1 MLAYFYYSFYKIY
14 LVIVY
19 YVVRSGLKAEKAEK
33 GMKAVLQK
41 NSRLWAGKFNF
52 DKFSHTSSCC
62 TISLIYVNFLQ
73 MIIDR

>member
-52 DKFSHTSSCC
+52 NKSSHTSSCC

>member
-1 MLAYFYYSFYKIY
+1 
-14 LVIVY
+14 VIVY
-19 YVVRSGLKAEKAEK
+19 YVVRSGLKAEKAEKAEK

-41 NSRLWAGKFNF
+41 NSRLWADKFNF
-52 DKFSHTSSCC
+52 NKSSHTSSCC

>member
-41 NSRLWAGKFNF
+41 NSRLWAGKFTFN
-52 DKFSHTSSCC
+52 KSSHTSSCC